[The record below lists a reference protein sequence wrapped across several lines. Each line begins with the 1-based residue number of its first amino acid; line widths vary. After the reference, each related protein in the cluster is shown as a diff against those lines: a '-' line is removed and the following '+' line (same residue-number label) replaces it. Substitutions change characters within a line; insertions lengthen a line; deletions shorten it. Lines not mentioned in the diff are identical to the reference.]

1 MNDGTRALVAF
12 TRKEIMKEIKLKKDH
27 IIMNMRDLAKILYG
41 FGDVFSSIIINP
53 QTEHSIIV
61 NASTLIDLFK
71 EKAKNPFIASLE
83 QTLATLKTK
92 SVELDNH
99 YMFFIRSEYEF
110 MENEAVDGIFTAK
123 MPLRACTD
131 PNFQSNLPILHKIM
145 MMEGQKILYTGKS
158 EEVTDFNVLIA
169 PGWYGDALNSHFMT
183 MPLMMKMVKNNSI
196 SDYMTTLNNKKLKKL
211 LKSKSRVKIEQN
223 PDLFYKEFLK
233 SEVFVPVIAMENEE
247 SLSDGDTLDLQ
258 IGFFDEENGDR
269 NIYLFTDTNELEKAG
284 YQIKSIAVN
293 VMELS
298 MILAQFD
305 IDFNYIVIN
314 PYSVDSY
321 KIDFDEFLEKNNF

>member
-1 MNDGTRALVAF
+1 MEKVNAMNEIIDNYNVNAEIEIDNSELEDIMLIEPGMMTIADEEEFFRLLKEAKLFIPIHWEKEEVFNIEDQSVVDVIKPVPPLGFNFISLTINDNERALVAF

-92 SVELDNH
+92 SVKLDNH

-169 PGWYGDALNSHFMT
+169 PGCEFQ
-183 MPLMMKMVKNNSI
+183 K
-196 SDYMTTLNNKKLKKL
+196 
-211 LKSKSRVKIEQN
+211 
-223 PDLFYKEFLK
+223 FYDE
-233 SEVFVPVIAMENEE
+233 
-247 SLSDGDTLDLQ
+247 DGDTSVWRCIKQPFYDNL
-258 IGFFDEENGDR
+258 EEEDG
-269 NIYLFTDTNELEKAG
+269 EE
-284 YQIKSIAVN
+284 
-293 VMELS
+293 
-298 MILAQFD
+298 
-305 IDFNYIVIN
+305 
-314 PYSVDSY
+314 
-321 KIDFDEFLEKNNF
+321 

>member
-1 MNDGTRALVAF
+1 MNEIIDNYNVNSEIEIDNSELEDIMLIEPGMMTIADEEEFFRLLKEAKLFIPIQMEKEEVFDIENQSVIDVIKPIPPLGFNFISLNMNDGTRALVAF

-131 PNFQSNLPILHKIM
+131 PK
-145 MMEGQKILYTGKS
+145 KILYTGKS

-169 PGWYGDALNSHFMT
+169 PGCEFQ
-183 MPLMMKMVKNNSI
+183 K
-196 SDYMTTLNNKKLKKL
+196 
-211 LKSKSRVKIEQN
+211 
-223 PDLFYKEFLK
+223 FYDE
-233 SEVFVPVIAMENEE
+233 
-247 SLSDGDTLDLQ
+247 DGDTSVWRCIKQPFYDN
-258 IGFFDEENGDR
+258 IEEEDGDE
-269 NIYLFTDTNELEKAG
+269 
-284 YQIKSIAVN
+284 
-293 VMELS
+293 
-298 MILAQFD
+298 
-305 IDFNYIVIN
+305 
-314 PYSVDSY
+314 
-321 KIDFDEFLEKNNF
+321 